1 MEMNAPTGPKEE
13 GNKILALL
21 AYLLGWLGII
31 FVFID
36 QGKND
41 PWLRMHAWQAFF
53 LGLVAI
59 VASMITF
66 GIGWFVVFIFQ
77 IVYALKAY
85 KGEYFE
91 VPVIGGLAKAQ
102 ALK

>member
-1 MEMNAPTGPKEE
+1 MEMNTPTGPKEE
-13 GNKILALL
+13 GNKLLALL
-21 AYLLGWLGII
+21 AYLFGWLGII
-31 FVFID
+31 FAFID

-53 LGLVAI
+53 LGLAAI
-59 VASMITF
+59 VVSMITF
-66 GIGWFVVFIFQ
+66 GIGWFVIFIFQ

-91 VPVIGGLAKAQ
+91 VPVIGGLAKGQ
-102 ALK
+102 AFK